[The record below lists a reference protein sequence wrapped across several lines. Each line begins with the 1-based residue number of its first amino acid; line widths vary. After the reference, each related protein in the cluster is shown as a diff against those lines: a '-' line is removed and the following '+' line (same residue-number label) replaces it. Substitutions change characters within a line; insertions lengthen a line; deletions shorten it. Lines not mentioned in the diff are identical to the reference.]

1 MASET
6 LGLNKVFPIY
16 IDSNGTRIPFHD
28 LVLKKSSWQS
38 VVMALGD
45 KISGDVYYKDASLE
59 FSMQEYVI
67 YNDVKYTLVNPPTL
81 VKEGLVKDN
90 SDLRGMAKYSLEFY
104 HPMYELSNLPFSDVA
119 VTQSQKMYL
128 SESHT
133 FAWAGYLA
141 DYIAKINKNL
151 EGTQWIVDTDI
162 SSIEEDVRK
171 KYSGV
176 LTFDKNFIAD
186 ALKVGYDTFGAVYTI
201 RKISTEESAYSDGK
215 RFAITFGNP
224 TREIYQIGNNGVVAV
239 DNDNNPKPFVFK
251 YGQGCG
257 IKNNSKTSKNN
268 KIVTRI
274 VGQGSDDN
282 IPYGYPQIL
291 WYGESGL
298 SFTYGD
304 NVGTYTNVT
313 IGGHTFAK
321 IVSYPIYKG
330 ILGGQY
336 VELIKHPFTRTFL
349 MPSVY
354 RDTLFNKISFLNE
367 DGTPNTNYDPDITL
381 VDYYDAGDTY
391 ENPIN
396 ANAPSVEFHQFD
408 IKPEL
413 GDVELQD
420 AVKAYDEDIKEYM
433 SWDALLRLLDKYI
446 AQAERAGHTKEVT
459 AIRALKSDI
468 QTSLIQKDVDW
479 QVQGEY
485 SYKYSFKKDTNKGT
499 ITLSFNSKLKIEN
512 VQDTGILTEIQAKAY
527 LEGVTPQQI
536 EWDDTM
542 DENGEYKQSYFR
554 MTLPILDFD
563 LYACAAITQ
572 QMSINMRSGDCIGCT
587 FEVKVDWDDYK
598 KNFYDDNGNFS
609 PNGEQR
615 DLEKY
620 PKSNVGK
627 ITVIVQK
634 DNSTFGT
641 LIPNKYQMPKEG
653 DTFVILGISLPLPYI
668 TNAQERLDNEMK
680 SFMRQNNIYRF
691 DFPLKFDEY
700 FLKEKYN
707 ILEQISPDKLLRFVD
722 NMGDEKSL
730 YIQQISI
737 KFGDSVLPQYDITLT
752 EQIEVVLNSI
762 GKVASDV
769 EKISTTLS
777 NTQRNIQK
785 ISVIEGEKG
794 DMGRNYYYWG
804 EWEDFISVLDN
815 TFEVTDAE
823 APYFKRSIIQ
833 DNVQVE
839 EYWVFVGDNGVY
851 DITTEPPSENSV
863 LWERMES
870 KFKFIISQAIFSA
883 FARLGNWIFNGDYM
897 YSDEGWKIESGEKVN
912 TSFSLGARFYGE
924 GDENNTYTPNT
935 FLNAKTGLVF
945 TNKANITEGA
955 VVGGFN
961 IGSNYIGNASG
972 SGTLFRGLRL
982 YNDGR
987 IIVGYNG
994 ADDNAIS
1001 FQAFG
1006 EILLDGGNGK
1016 NITISNTAGSEQV
1029 HGNITIYGYLV
1040 FWAANGYLDIK
1051 DLGNESPQQGNTTRV
1066 WKDSKGYLRIGY
1078 GVDSNVEETS
1088 SSGTSRHT
1096 LTQSSHK
1103 VFITQN
1109 ISEIVLP
1116 QNPFDG
1122 QEIVLA
1128 NISPHSVSVRVG
1140 NNSHSIVGNGGS
1152 FSTQN
1157 LQTYIYHNN
1166 KWYYGYMPSN

>member
-16 IDSNGTRIPFHD
+16 IDRNGTRIPFND

-45 KISGDVYYKDASLE
+45 KISGDVYYKDASLV
-59 FSMQEYVI
+59 FSMKEYII

-119 VTQSQKMYL
+119 VTQTQKMYL
-128 SESHT
+128 SESYT

-224 TREIYQIGNNGVVAV
+224 TREIYQKDNNGNVVV

-274 VGQGSDDN
+274 VGQGSEDN
-282 IPYGYPQIL
+282 IPYGYPQIQ
-291 WYGESGL
+291 WYGNQSEVQTPDGYL
-298 SFTYGD
+298 IYDGIVNGQ
-304 NVGTYTNVT
+304 NV
-313 IGGHTFAK
+313 K
-321 IVSYPIYKG
+321 
-330 ILGGQY
+330 
-336 VELIKHPFTRTFL
+336 LIKHPFTRTFL
-349 MPSVY
+349 MPSIYVQ
-354 RDTLFNKISFLNE
+354 TLFNKVSPYLE
-367 DGTPNTNYDPDITL
+367 DGTANPNYDPDITL
-381 VDYYDAGDTY
+381 VDYYDADDTY

-413 GDVELQD
+413 GNVELQD

-446 AQAERAGHTKEVT
+446 ALAERAGHTEEVV
-459 AIRALKSDI
+459 AIGTLKSDI
-468 QTSLIQKDVDW
+468 QTSLTQKDVDW
-479 QVQGEY
+479 QVQVDY

-512 VQDTGILTEIQAKAY
+512 VQDAESLTNIQAKAY
-527 LEGVTPQQI
+527 LQGIVPQQI

-554 MTLPILDFD
+554 MTLPQLDFD

-609 PNGEQR
+609 PNGGQR

-620 PKSNVGK
+620 PKSNDGK

-653 DTFVILGISLPLPYI
+653 DTFVILGISLPLSYI
-668 TNAQERLDNEMK
+668 TNAQERLDAEMK

-730 YIQQISI
+730 YIQQMSI

-777 NTQRNIQK
+777 NAQRNIQK

-924 GDENNTYTPNT
+924 GDVHNTYAPNT

-945 TNKANITEGA
+945 TNKANIIEGA

-961 IGSNYIGNASG
+961 IGSNYIGDASG
-972 SGTLFRGLRL
+972 SGTLFSGLKL

-987 IIVGYNG
+987 IVVGYKG
-994 ADDNAIS
+994 EDNAYS
-1001 FQAFG
+1001 LSAFG
-1006 EILLDGGNGK
+1006 RIQLVGNGK
-1016 NITISNTAGSEQV
+1016 DITISNPTGSELN
-1029 HGNITIYGYLV
+1029 HKNIKIDGYLV
-1040 FWAANGYLDIK
+1040 FKATNGYLDIE
-1051 DLGNESPQQGNTTRV
+1051 DLGNRSPQQGNTTRV
-1066 WKDSKGYLRIGY
+1066 WRDSNGYLRI

-1088 SSGTSRHT
+1088 SSGTSPHT
-1096 LTQSSHK
+1096 LTKSSHK

-1128 NISPHSVSVRVG
+1128 NISPHSVTVRVG
-1140 NNSHSIVGNGGS
+1140 NNSHSIVGNGGN

-1166 KWYYGYMPSN
+1166 KWYYGYMPSD

>member
-45 KISGDVYYKDASLE
+45 KISGDVYYKDASLV
-59 FSMQEYVI
+59 FSMKEYII

-119 VTQSQKMYL
+119 VTQTQKMYL

-224 TREIYQIGNNGVVAV
+224 TREIYQKDNNGNVVV

-274 VGQGSDDN
+274 VGQGSEDN

-381 VDYYDAGDTY
+381 VDYYDADDTY

-554 MTLPILDFD
+554 MTLPELKFD

-609 PNGEQR
+609 PDGEQR

-668 TNAQERLDNEMK
+668 TNAQERLDDEMK

-730 YIQQISI
+730 YIQQMSI

-912 TSFSLGARFYGE
+912 TSFSLGARFYGD

-961 IGSNYIGNASG
+961 IGTHYIGDIQEGPFIS
-972 SGTLFRGLRL
+972 SGLRL

-987 IIVGYNG
+987 IVVGYNG
-994 ADDNAIS
+994 EDDNEYS
-1001 FQAFG
+1001 LRAFG
-1006 EILLDGGNGK
+1006 GIELVGNGK
-1016 NITISNTAGSEQV
+1016 DITISNPVGSETA
-1029 HGNITIYGYLV
+1029 HKNITIYGYLV
-1040 FWAANGYLDIK
+1040 FRAANGYLDIK
-1051 DLGNESPQQGNTTRV
+1051 DLGNRSPQQGNTERV

-1088 SSGTSRHT
+1088 SSGTSHT
-1096 LTQSSHK
+1096 LTNTSHK
-1103 VFITQN
+1103 VFITSN
-1109 ISEIVLP
+1109 ISNIVLP

-1128 NISPHSVSVRVG
+1128 NISSHSVTVSVG
-1140 NNSHSIVGNGGS
+1140 NNSHSIVGNGGN